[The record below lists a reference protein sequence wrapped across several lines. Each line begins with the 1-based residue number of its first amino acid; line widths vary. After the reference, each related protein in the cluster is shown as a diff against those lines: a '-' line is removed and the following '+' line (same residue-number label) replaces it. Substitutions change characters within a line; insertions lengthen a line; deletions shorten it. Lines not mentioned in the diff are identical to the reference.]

1 MKNHTPSLEEINELF
16 EKIGKLS
23 VVLCD
28 HSDSKTEDAF
38 RLINKLAK
46 EGFIKTKDS
55 N

>member
-1 MKNHTPSLEEINELF
+1 MKNHNPSLEELNELF

-23 VVLCD
+23 IVLCD
-28 HSDSKTEDAF
+28 HSDSKTEDTF

-46 EGFIKTKDS
+46 EGFIKTKNS